1 MAFTENL
8 DTYLSDF
15 GRPVIFGNKD
25 FIGILEMPDQII
37 AGDMVIT
44 TDYQLI
50 GKASDMSTLVS
61 GDNLKIKLN
70 NVMETFEVRSTRLI
84 DDGSFV
90 EVMLSKP

>member
-15 GRPVIFGNKD
+15 GRPVIFGNKE
-25 FIGILEMPDQII
+25 FIGILEMPDQIV

-50 GKASDMSTLVS
+50 GKASAMGTLIS
-61 GDNLKIKLN
+61 GNNVKIELN
-70 NVMETFEVRSTRLI
+70 NVMETFEVRATRLV

>member
-15 GRPVIFGNKD
+15 GRPVIFGNKE
-25 FIGILEMPDQII
+25 FIGILEMPDQIV

-50 GKASDMSTLVS
+50 GKASDMGTLIS
-61 GDNLKIKLN
+61 GNNVKIELN
-70 NVMETFEVRSTRLI
+70 NVMQTFEVRATRLV